1 MIFSS
6 GGAVKKLR
14 LRHVAPLIAGAIVVC
29 ALSVVA
35 GCGGGQSSGK
45 VKVVAS
51 IVPLADFARNVGG
64 DFVEVKAIIPP
75 GATAHTFEP
84 TSGQMK
90 SLSMAKVFV
99 MNGLELE
106 RWATDVVRK
115 VGSPG
120 LVTVVAADAVPRS
133 RLLKTA
139 GLYDPH
145 VWLDPSLAVYEVEA
159 IRDGLI
165 EADPSHE
172 DAYRRNAADYVKK
185 LETLDGEIKT
195 ITAKFSRK
203 DFVSFHPAW
212 TYFAARYGLRQAG
225 VVEELPGKEPSAR
238 DIARLVDKIKA
249 LGIEVV
255 FAEPQFSDKAAVVI
269 AQEAG
274 SGVIVKKLDP
284 LGNPHDPDVRD
295 YIELMRHDV
304 VMMRGAM
311 K

>member
-1 MIFSS
+1 M
-6 GGAVKKLR
+6 KKLGS
-14 LRHVAPLIAGAIVVC
+14 RHNAPLIAGAIAIC
-29 ALSVVA
+29 ASLAIS
-35 GCGGGQSSGK
+35 GCGGGPSGGKIK
-45 VKVVAS
+45 VAAS
-51 IVPLADFARNVGG
+51 IVPLADFTRNVGG
-64 DFVEVKAIIPP
+64 DLVTVKTIVPP
-75 GATAHTFEP
+75 GATEHTFEP
-84 TSGQMK
+84 TSGQIK
-90 SLSMAKVFV
+90 SLSEAKVFV

-106 RWATDVVRK
+106 RWATDVVGK
-115 VGSPG
+115 VGSQG

-133 RLLKTA
+133 RLLKT
-139 GLYDPH
+139 GGQYDPH

-172 DAYRRNAADYVKK
+172 DSYTKNAADYIKK
-185 LETLDGEIKT
+185 LETLDSEIKT

-238 DIARLVDKIKA
+238 DIAKLVDKIKA
-249 LGIEVV
+249 MGIKVV
-255 FAEPQFSDKAAVVI
+255 FAEPQFSDKAAVVV

-274 SGVIVKKLDP
+274 PGVIVKKLDP
-284 LGNPHDPDVRD
+284 LGNPDDPDVRD
-295 YIELMRHDV
+295 YIELMHHDV
-304 VMMRGAM
+304 ATMRGAM